1 MSKDSGFQEKTEQ
14 ATPKRLLDA
23 KRKGTVARSRELTTT
38 IVMLSGAGMLLVS
51 ANSLAESLINT
62 LHAAFNFSRME
73 LGQPNFILTQLAGS
87 VSEALVGLLPLFAT
101 VAGAAILGSVALGG
115 WSFSPSALAFKGER
129 INVLK
134 GIKRIFSVK
143 GLVEL
148 AKAMAKFGL
157 IAIVATAWLWYL
169 FGEIRGLSY
178 APSQSAILHAGRL
191 CLLSLLFLS
200 LTLILIAA
208 IDVPFQLWQH
218 AKNMRMTR
226 QEVRDEQKETDG
238 RPEVK
243 ARIRALQQQT
253 ANARM
258 MEALPEADVV
268 ITNPTHYAVAIK
280 YQSDAMAAPTVIAK
294 GRGEIAATIRE
305 RARENDIPLFSA
317 PPLARA
323 LYRTV
328 RIGQE
333 IPYELY
339 KAVAQVLAYVFQ
351 LSDYLA
357 GRGPLPDKPHP
368 EVDESLSAAAAS
380 DAQGGE
386 A

>member
-14 ATPKRLLDA
+14 ATPKKLLDA
-23 KRKGTVARSRELTTT
+23 RRKGTVARSRELTTT
-38 IVMLSGAGMLLVS
+38 IVMLSGAGVLLVS
-51 ANSLAESLINT
+51 AGGLAETLIRT
-62 LHAAFNFSRME
+62 LETAFSFTRDE
-73 LGQPNFILTQLAGS
+73 LAQPDFILVRLASG
-87 VSEALVGLLPLFAT
+87 VTEALTGLVPLFAV
-101 VAGAAILGSVALGG
+101 VAAAAILGSVALGG
-115 WSFSPSALAFKGER
+115 WSFSVGSLAFKGER
-129 INVLK
+129 LNVLK

-148 AKAMAKFGL
+148 TKAMAKFGL
-157 IAIVATAWLWYL
+157 IALVAVAWLNYL
-169 FGEIRGLSY
+169 HAELQGLSY
-178 APSQSAILHAGRL
+178 MPTQSGVLKAGWL
-191 CLLSLLFLS
+191 CLVSLLFLS

-218 AKNMRMTR
+218 AKNLKMTR

-258 MEALPEADVV
+258 MEAMPEADVV

-280 YQSDAMAAPTVIAK
+280 YQSDSMSAPTVIAK
-294 GRGEIAATIRE
+294 GRGEIAARIRE
-305 RARENDIPLFSA
+305 LAGEHNIPLFSA
-317 PPLARA
+317 PPLARV
-323 LYRTV
+323 LYRSV
-328 RIGQE
+328 RIGSE

-357 GRGPLPDKPHP
+357 GNGPMPDRPDP
-368 EVDESLSAAAAS
+368 TVDEGRPAS
-380 DAQGGE
+380 DNMEDAS
-386 A
+386 